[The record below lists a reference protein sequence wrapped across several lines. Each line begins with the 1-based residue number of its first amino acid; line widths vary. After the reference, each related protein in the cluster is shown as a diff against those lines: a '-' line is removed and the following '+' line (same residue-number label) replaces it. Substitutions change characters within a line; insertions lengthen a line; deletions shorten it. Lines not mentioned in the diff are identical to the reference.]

1 MPDNPPSPEDATA
14 PATDPVTPT
23 LFPLPPPELQSPVA
37 SLTSVADSTLA
48 DPKRGARLREAQR
61 NQICWGRIDLGAT
74 LADDHPA
81 RAIWAVVER
90 LNLSELYAEIAARD
104 GVAGAS
110 VIDPKILLALW
121 IYATSDGEGSAR
133 ELWRLTQMH
142 DAYRWIC
149 GGVDV
154 GYHTLSDFRSQQTK
168 VIDDLITQVLGLLM
182 QQNLVDLSRVAQD
195 GTRVR
200 ASAGASSFRR
210 AETLAELMVEARA
223 HLEAVTREATDPAIS
238 AGRAAARK
246 RGARER
252 LARLEAALQQV
263 PALTETKK
271 RSGAKDATV
280 RVSTTDPEARVMKMG
295 DGGFRPAFNIQFAT
309 TPDKARA
316 IVGIDVNNMGSDMG
330 QSTPMLDQIEERTGV
345 RPTEMLIDGGYAQ
358 HDAIDHAAEY
368 GTTVYAPVP
377 KPREGDNRDP
387 NVPREGD
394 SVAVG
399 AWRKRM
405 GTDEAKA
412 IYKQRAATA
421 ETVNADAKQHRGL
434 DKLSVRGRDKALGS
448 AGLFALT
455 YNILRLLSLGS

>member
-1 MPDNPPSPEDATA
+1 MINNPSSSRDVTS
-14 PATDPVTPT
+14 PATDTAAPT
-23 LFPLPPPELQSPVA
+23 LFPLPPSELQSPVDSFA
-37 SLTSVADSTLA
+37 SVTSSIPA
-48 DPKRGARLREAQR
+48 DPKRGTRLREAQR
-61 NQICWGRIDLGAT
+61 AQICWGRIDLGAT

-90 LNLSELYAEIAARD
+90 LNLNTLYTEIEARNEIAGTPA
-104 GVAGAS
+104 
-110 VIDPKILLALW
+110 IDPKILLALW

-133 ELWRLTQMH
+133 AIHRLTQMH

-154 GYHTLSDFRSQQTK
+154 GYHTLSDFRSQQAK

-182 QQNLVDLSRVAQD
+182 KQNLVDLSRVAQD

-210 AETLAELMVEARA
+210 EQTLKELMTEARA
-223 HLEAVTREATDPAIS
+223 HLDTVTGEASDPAIS
-238 AGRAAARK
+238 ASRAAAIK

-263 PALTETKK
+263 PEIIETKK

-280 RVSTTDPEARVMKMG
+280 RASTTDPEARVMKMG

-316 IVGIDVNNMGSDMG
+316 IVGVDVNNRGSDMG
-330 QSTPMLDQIEERTGV
+330 LSTPMLDQVEKRTGV
-345 RPTEMLIDGGYAQ
+345 RPAEILIDGGYAQ
-358 HDAIDHAAEY
+358 HDAIDHATEH
-368 GTTVYAPVP
+368 GTTVYAPLQ

-387 NVPREGD
+387 HVPREGD

-399 AWRKRM
+399 AWRQRM
-405 GTDEAKA
+405 ATDEAKA

-434 DKLSVRGRDKALGS
+434 DKLSVRGRNKALGS
-448 AGLFALT
+448 ACLFALT